1 MLCGGIC
8 HYIYPIHRNMVY
20 IHCKEQ
26 PIDVVYGE
34 KIAVW
39 SQAHPKHTNTLSRQ
53 NAAVLG
59 FTLGTKITYL
69 CDLKTEK

>member
-1 MLCGGIC
+1 
-8 HYIYPIHRNMVY
+8 MVY

-26 PIDVVYGE
+26 PIYVVYGK
-34 KIAVW
+34 KIAVC
-39 SQAHPKHTNTLSRQ
+39 SQTHPKHTNTLSRQ
-53 NAAVLG
+53 NAEVLG